1 MNWRNFV
8 RLKSKMNSFIDVDN
22 KENKKEKG
30 VSKNIVKT

>member
-1 MNWRNFV
+1 MNWRDFV

-22 KENKKEKG
+22 KENKKEKE